1 MAHPQIAGHLPL
13 NPMLLCLRRVV
24 VGRMRDEH
32 ISHRTGLLRFISF
45 LVLQNFHPDFF
56 FSLSLFL
63 IQPPFETLIRV

>member
-1 MAHPQIAGHLPL
+1 MALPQIAGHLPL
-13 NPMLLCLRRVV
+13 NPKLLCLLRVV

-56 FSLSLFL
+56 FSPSLFL
-63 IQPPFETLIRV
+63 NPAPHFVL

>member
-1 MAHPQIAGHLPL
+1 MAHPQIAGHLSL
-13 NPMLLCLRRVV
+13 NPMLLCLLRAVA
-24 VGRMRDEH
+24 GRMRDEH

-63 IQPPFETLIRV
+63 NPAPILCSN